1 MQEIQRPI
9 KSVRPALSHLK
20 EVDARQGWQDWLAAN
35 KPAVIASVCIFSLLA
50 VASLLA
56 SRYQFTPP
64 VQAPNSQQT
73 RNISTASDP
82 TPADSPAPF
91 AQLTIEQAQQAARD
105 ELGRFVEQQL
115 QLEQQFNVGEWATEA
130 MGGATDTALLGD
142 EYFQTQDY
150 FNALANYQRAADQI
164 EQTILLGQARLT
176 KAIAATSSAIDN
188 LDLDQATSALA
199 EARKIA
205 PTEARVEALQERIK
219 VLPEITVLLRQGL
232 NFGLRE
238 QYDEALLNYK
248 KIADLDPLTASLE
261 ERVAA
266 ATAGKQAQQIRAW
279 LSEGFSALNTADFAN
294 ARAAFNKVKAIVPD
308 NSAAL
313 GGLEQVA
320 QLYDVALIG
329 RAEADALKAMTEGTW
344 DKAVDAYQR
353 ILDLDPNLSIGRS
366 GITNAQEHKR
376 INALINAVLAQ
387 PQRLSDP
394 RLFNDAERALVSAQ
408 SLTSKPTAF
417 GDAIDRAE
425 ELLEQYRTPVAVSLI
440 SDNTIEVN
448 VSNVGNLGRFN
459 QRTLTLRPGRYTVRG
474 SKIGC
479 TDIYTSITVLP
490 GMKPI
495 EIFCTEPLR

>member
-1 MQEIQRPI
+1 MQEMQRPI
-9 KSVRPALSHLK
+9 NSVRPALSHLK

-56 SRYQFTPP
+56 SRYQFAPP
-64 VQAPNSQQT
+64 VQAPNNQQT
-73 RNISTASDP
+73 RNIPAGGDP

-91 AQLTIEQAQQAARD
+91 AQLTLEQAQQAARD

-150 FNALANYQRAADQI
+150 FNALENYQRAADQI
-164 EQTILLGQARLT
+164 EQTIQLGQATLT
-176 KAIAATSSAIDN
+176 KAIAATGSAIDN
-188 LDLDQATSALA
+188 LDLDEATSALA

-205 PTEARVEALQERIK
+205 QPEARIEALQERIN
-219 VLPEITVLLRQGL
+219 VLPEITALLRQGL
-232 NFGLRE
+232 NLGLRE

-266 ATAGKQAQQIRAW
+266 ATAGQQAQQVRDW

-294 ARAAFNKVKAIVPD
+294 ARAAFNEVKAVVPD

-329 RAEADALKAMTEGTW
+329 QAEADALQAMTEGAW

-425 ELLEQYRTPVAVSLI
+425 ELLEQYRTPVAVSLV

-495 EIFCTEPLR
+495 EIFCTDPLR